1 MKRGRV
7 TPRAGLKK
15 GAIWRYHCTMRG
27 SICARALRCS
37 LPVLAGYL
45 AIGFAFG
52 LLAAE
57 AGYPWYVAFLMSV
70 VMYAGAGQYI
80 AIGHFAA
87 GTALPE
93 MIAVQA
99 AVNARH
105 IAYGVTMLQ
114 RFRVAGRYKPYLIF
128 ALTDETFAVL
138 SSLDQDSMD
147 ERERSRLM
155 FAISLF
161 DHLYW
166 IAGTLAGFFCGLLL
180 PAELT
185 GVDFALIAL
194 FIVLLIE
201 QAFRVK
207 KAAPFLIPAIAA
219 AAATF
224 LPQRMA
230 LLAALAFSIAALRL
244 LDRRSA

>member
-1 MKRGRV
+1 MCY
-7 TPRAGLKK
+7 PLF
-15 GAIWRYHCTMRG
+15 
-27 SICARALRCS
+27 ARAVRCS

-57 AGYPWYVAFLMSV
+57 AGYPWYVPFAMSV
-70 VMYAGAGQYI
+70 LMYAGAGQYI

-87 GTALPE
+87 GAGLPE
-93 MIAVQA
+93 MLAVQA

-105 IAYGVTMLQ
+105 IAYGVTMLE
-114 RFRVAGRYKPYLIF
+114 RFRVARRYKPYLIF
-128 ALTDETFAVL
+128 ALTDETFALL
-138 SSLDQDSMD
+138 SSLDGDALD
-147 ERERSRLM
+147 ERQRGFLM
-155 FAISLF
+155 FVISLC

-166 IAGTLAGFFCGLLL
+166 IAGTLAGFFAGRLL
-180 PAELT
+180 PVEME

-207 KAAPFLIPAIAA
+207 KAAPFLIPAAAATAA
-219 AAATF
+219 AAF
-224 LPQRMA
+224 LPQRMSM
-230 LLAALAFSIAALRL
+230 LAALAFSLAALRL
-244 LDRRSA
+244 LEPRRGC

>member
-1 MKRGRV
+1 M
-7 TPRAGLKK
+7 P
-15 GAIWRYHCTMRG
+15 G
-27 SICARALRCS
+27 SIFARALRET

-57 AGYPWYVAFLMSV
+57 AGYPWYVAFLMSL

-87 GTALPE
+87 GAALPE
-93 MIAVQA
+93 MLAVQA

-114 RFRVAGRYKPYLIF
+114 RFRVARRYKPYLIF

-138 SSLDQDSMD
+138 SSLDEDSLN
-147 ERERSRLM
+147 ERERGFLM
-155 FAISLF
+155 FVISLC

-166 IAGTLAGFFCGLLL
+166 IAGSLAGFFCGRLL
-180 PAELT
+180 PFEME

-207 KAAPFLIPAIAA
+207 KAAPFLIPAAA
-219 AAATF
+219 AALAAAF
-224 LPQRMA
+224 LPQRMS

-244 LDRRSA
+244 LERPRS